1 MDCARMLAVDPSE
14 LDLTDTAHH
23 AIEALKNSKIRKV
36 YICARR
42 GAEYAAFTAPE
53 LRELPDLEHTNV
65 IISKDEIEG
74 AIARAGDAPEK
85 HVKSNLEAML
95 NIANNNNYPHERT
108 MEFLFQHVPTSINGN
123 GKVESVTF
131 KTPDG
136 DKTVNCG
143 LVISAIGYT
152 PKDSVDVPIESGKVL
167 NTDGYVNEN
176 MYVVGWA
183 KRGPSGVIG
192 TNKSDAADVIKLLVE
207 KLPASPKERF
217 DLGAALDAKI
227 VTQPIWEK
235 INSAEISAGEA
246 LGKPRLKAV
255 SREELLSLG
264 E

>member
-1 MDCARMLAVDPSE
+1 MLAVNPSE
-14 LDLTDTAHH
+14 LDLTDTAHY

-42 GAEYAAFTAPE
+42 GAEFAAFTSPE

-65 IISKDEIEG
+65 IISKTEIED
-74 AIARAGDAPEK
+74 AIARVGDAPDK
-85 HVKSNLEAML
+85 HVKSNLDAML
-95 NIANNNNYPHERT
+95 NIAINNSHLHERT
-108 MEFLFQHVPTSINGN
+108 MEFIFQHVPTTINGDS
-123 GKVESVTF
+123 KVESVTF

-136 DKTVNCG
+136 DKTIKCG

-152 PKDSVDVPIESGKVL
+152 PKESVDVPIESGKVL
-167 NTDGYVNEN
+167 NIDGYVNEN
-176 MYVVGWA
+176 MFVVGWA

-192 TNKSDAADVIKLLVE
+192 TNKSDAADVIRLLVE
-207 KLPASPKERF
+207 KLPTSPKERF
-217 DLGAALDAKI
+217 DLGAALVAKV

-235 INSAEISAGEA
+235 INSAEVAAGEA

-264 E
+264 ER